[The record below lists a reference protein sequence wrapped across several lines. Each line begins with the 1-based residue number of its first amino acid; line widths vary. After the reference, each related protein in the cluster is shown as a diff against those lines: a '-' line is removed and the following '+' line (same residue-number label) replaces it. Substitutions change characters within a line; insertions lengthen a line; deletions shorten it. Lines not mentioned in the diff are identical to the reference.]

1 MFLPYGR
8 QWITPEDRREID
20 KVLSG
25 DRLTQGPRVEEFEAL
40 VAAYTGVSH
49 AITFSNGTAALHGA
63 MHAAGVGPG
72 EWIVSSPL
80 TFASTANGA
89 LFTGGDVVFGDIA
102 PETLC
107 LAPEETAKILE
118 KAHKPPRAVVPV
130 SYAGYPAP
138 LEEYRKVIGS
148 RDILL
153 IEDACHA
160 LGGDRGKRKV
170 GFDADMTVLSFH
182 PVKHITT
189 GEGGM
194 VLTRNEELAKS
205 LRLFRTHGITK
216 NEVDFVYPSH
226 GPWYYEMQDL
236 GWNYRLTDMQ
246 CALGI
251 SQMKRLD
258 SFITRRREIASLYG
272 KLFGEMSHVSSP
284 PWHEGHAW
292 HLYPLWVTPEK
303 RRGLF
308 EHLRNREIGVQ
319 VHYVP
324 VHLHPYY
331 RKRYGSK
338 ERDFPKAEH
347 FYAGEISLPMFPRM
361 TDDDVVR
368 VVEEVR
374 AGLRNFD

>member
-20 KVLSG
+20 AVLSG
-25 DRLTQGPRVEEFEAL
+25 DWLTQGPKVEEFEAR
-40 VAAYTGVSH
+40 VAAYAGVPYGV
-49 AITFSNGTAALHGA
+49 AFSNGTAALHGA
-63 MHAAGVGPG
+63 MHAAGVGPR
-72 EWIVSSPL
+72 EWILTSPL

-89 LFTGGDVVFGDIA
+89 LFTGGDVVFGDIH

-107 LAPEETAKILE
+107 LDPEEVRKVLE
-118 KAHKPPRAVVPV
+118 KAKKHPRAVVPV

-138 LEEYRKVIGS
+138 LDAYREVIGS
-148 RDILL
+148 RDVLL

-160 LGGDRGKRKV
+160 LGGDRGGRKI

-194 VLTRNEELAKS
+194 VLTAKEELAKA

-216 NEVDFVYPSH
+216 NEADFVYPSH
-226 GPWYYEMQDL
+226 GPWYHEMQEL

-258 SFITRRREIASLYG
+258 AFIQRRREIAELYEG
-272 KLFGEMSHVSSP
+272 LFLNMEEVLCPPSS
-284 PWHEGHAW
+284 EGHAW
-292 HLYPLWVTPEK
+292 HLYPLWVNPEK
-303 RRGLF
+303 RLGLF
-308 EHLRNREIGVQ
+308 EYLRSREIGVQ
-319 VHYVP
+319 VHYLP

-331 RKRYGSK
+331 RKRYGHK
-338 ERDFPKAEH
+338 EGDFPRAER
-347 FYAGEISLPMFPRM
+347 FYGGEISLPMFPRM
-361 TDDDVVR
+361 TDEDVRR

-374 AGLRNFD
+374 QGLGRLG

>member
-8 QWITPEDRREID
+8 QWITPEDRQEID

-25 DRLTQGPRVEEFEAL
+25 DWLTQGPRVEEFEAL
-40 VAAYTGVSH
+40 VAAYTGVPYAVS
-49 AITFSNGTAALHGA
+49 FSNGTAALHGA

-72 EWIVSSPL
+72 EWILTSPL

-89 LFTGGDVVFGDIA
+89 LFTGGDVVFGDMA

-107 LAPEETAKILE
+107 LDPEETARILE
-118 KAHKPPRAVVPV
+118 EAAKPPRAVVPV

-148 RDILL
+148 RDTLL

-160 LGGDRGKRKV
+160 LGGDRGKRKI

-194 VLTRNEELAKS
+194 VLTRNEGLAKS

-216 NEVDFVYPSH
+216 NEADFAYPSH

-258 SFITRRREIASLYG
+258 SFISRRREIAGLYE
-272 KLFGEMSHVSSP
+272 KLFEEIKDVCSP

-292 HLYPLWVTPEK
+292 HLYPLWVVPEK

-308 EHLRNREIGVQ
+308 EYLRSREIGVQ

-331 RKRYGSK
+331 RRRYGSK
-338 ERDFPKAEH
+338 EGDFPEAEH

-361 TDDDVVR
+361 TDEDVLR

-374 AGLRNFD
+374 RGLQSLH

>member
-8 QWITPEDRREID
+8 QWITPEDRQEID
-20 KVLSG
+20 AVLSG
-25 DRLTQGPRVEEFEAL
+25 DWLTQGPKVAEFEAL
-40 VAAYTGVSH
+40 VAAYAGVPH
-49 AITFSNGTAALHGA
+49 GVAFSNGTAALHGA
-63 MHAAGVGPG
+63 MHAAGVGAG
-72 EWIVSSPL
+72 EWILTSPL

-89 LFTGGDVVFGDIA
+89 LFAGGDVVFGDIH

-107 LAPEETAKILE
+107 LDPEEVQAVLE
-118 KAHKPPRAVVPV
+118 KVEKLPRAVVPV

-138 LEEYRKVIGS
+138 LEAYRKVIGS

-160 LGGDRGKRKV
+160 LGGDRGGRKI
-170 GFDADMTVLSFH
+170 GFEADMTVLSFH

-194 VLTRNEELAKS
+194 VLTRSEELAKS

-216 NEVDFVYPSH
+216 EEADFLYPSH
-226 GPWYYEMQDL
+226 GPWYYEMQEL

-251 SQMKRLD
+251 SQMQRLD
-258 SFITRRREIASLYG
+258 SFVQRRREIAELYQG
-272 KLFGEMSHVSSP
+272 LFLDMEEVFCPPSS
-284 PWHEGHAW
+284 EGHAW
-292 HLYPLWVTPEK
+292 HLYTLWVTPEK
-303 RRGLF
+303 RLGLF
-308 EHLRNREIGVQ
+308 EYLRSKEIGVQ
-319 VHYVP
+319 VHYLP

-331 RKRYGSK
+331 RKRYGH
-338 ERDFPKAEH
+338 EEGDFPRAER
-347 FYAGEISLPMFPRM
+347 FYGGEISLPMFPRM
-361 TDDDVVR
+361 TDEDVRR

-374 AGLRNFD
+374 HGLRGLI